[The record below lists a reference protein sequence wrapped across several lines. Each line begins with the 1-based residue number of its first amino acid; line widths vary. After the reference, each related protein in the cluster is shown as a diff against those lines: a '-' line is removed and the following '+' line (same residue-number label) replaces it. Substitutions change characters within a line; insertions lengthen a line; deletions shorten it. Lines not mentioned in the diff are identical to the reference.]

1 MPHAVAH
8 SFPPALAALFFV
20 FEPRKE
26 KPKTRAAV
34 PRRETCLSR
43 LNVVNT
49 EFQLR
54 HLIIWSSIVIHVSS
68 ESATRAGGRRDEKE
82 SVVTDA
88 GGGAYLARTASPTG
102 DFVAARRRRNGS
114 SRFNQR
120 RSSRFTS
127 RGRLRLRGLKD
138 QRRRRTFRQEMPG
151 DRNRASR
158 SRLGRSRKKRRRLED
173 LSWLSGLHSEF
184 SVTVIRP
191 DSNKRCQKNS
201 KQGHHRQR
209 GPPRVSCRGR
219 GIGVDARGKPKPPGG
234 TSFSRKKR
242 IAPPE
247 KSSAGERRPP
257 RTSTRATRAALL
269 R

>member
-127 RGRLRLRGLKD
+127 RRRLRLRGLKD

-158 SRLGRSRKKRRRLED
+158 SRSGRSRKKRRRLED